1 MCKRGTIQNL
11 NFLPKEIPQDILI
24 NTHSDNERSQ
34 LISKSIYD
42 FYFDKAMD
50 EIDEEIKL
58 KKNEANRLLKESTDD
73 LNRTE
78 EKRDVVKNLVDTL
91 NARQKELEKI
101 TEKLTRDSDVKHHEI
116 QMLTKRYEQI
126 EAEMNNKIKRL
137 KNYVADK
144 ALFLKT
150 FEFVDEDDLELFL
163 LESKNQSQRVDGISF
178 SNSLDEDYQ
187 KAVSYIQAH
196 LVEKDIL
203 YPRHII
209 ENYLTLLRT
218 KDLIILAGDSGSGKT
233 NLVKSFAKAVG
244 GKSIIVPVKPNWTS
258 SEDLLGYYNPLEKN
272 I

>member
-1 MCKRGTIQNL
+1 M
-11 NFLPKEIPQDILI
+11 
-24 NTHSDNERSQ
+24 
-34 LISKSIYD
+34 
-42 FYFDKAMD
+42 
-50 EIDEEIKL
+50 
-58 KKNEANRLLKESTDD
+58 
-73 LNRTE
+73 
-78 EKRDVVKNLVDTL
+78 VKNLVDTL

-126 EAEMNNKIKRL
+126 EVEMNNKIKRL

-218 KDLIILAGDSGSGKT
+218 KDLIILAGDSGSGKR
-233 NLVKSFAKAVG
+233 
-244 GKSIIVPVKPNWTS
+244 I
-258 SEDLLGYYNPLEKN
+258 
-272 I
+272 